1 MGACCRARS
10 GDHWSHGEPALST
23 PAPANAP
30 TFVWEQDAGG
40 RRNFVEANALSGAS
54 SASVVAVPLPV
65 QNPNLLTGPTNE
77 AGAARTSVLAT
88 MGAED
93 RGIVAM
99 PRPALVQSAAQFLAL
114 QEWEGTVIERREG
127 AVRVRLADKTR
138 QGTDEEAEILIDEI
152 SPQDRDLVKP
162 GAVFYWTIGYFDSGN
177 GQRVRQSSIIFR
189 RLPIWT
195 KGDFRL
201 VRGRVRETKAL
212 FGWE

>member
-1 MGACCRARS
+1 MNVTAR
-10 GDHWSHGEPALST
+10 
-23 PAPANAP
+23 ANAP
-30 TFVWEQDAGG
+30 TSVWEQDAGG
-40 RRNFVEANALSGAS
+40 RRNFAEADSLTGAS
-54 SASVVAVPLPV
+54 SASVAALPLPV
-65 QNPNLLTGPTNE
+65 QNPNLFTGPTNE
-77 AGAARTSVLAT
+77 AGAARSSALAT

-93 RGIVAM
+93 RGIVAL
-99 PRPALVQSAAQFLAL
+99 PRPALVQSRAQFLAL

-138 QGTDEEAEILIDEI
+138 HGTDEEAEILIDEI

-177 GQRVRQSSIIFR
+177 GQRVRQSSIVFR
-189 RLPIWT
+189 RLPVWT